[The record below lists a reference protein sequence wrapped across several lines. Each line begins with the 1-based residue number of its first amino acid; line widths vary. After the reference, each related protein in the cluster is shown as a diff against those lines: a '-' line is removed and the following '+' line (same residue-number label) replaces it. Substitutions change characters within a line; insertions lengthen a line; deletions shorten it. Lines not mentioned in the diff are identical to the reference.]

1 MYIINSVNERD
12 LKNISIRIFE
22 ISDYEI
28 LIDLWTKAGL
38 PYKPKGRDSKES
50 MRKELEKACAT
61 ILIAELDHIA
71 IATVFATHDG
81 RKGWINR
88 LAVLPEF
95 RKQGIGKML
104 VEKAESILIE
114 KGIGIIACL
123 IEDYNKTSLATF
135 KKLGYTEFEGIHYL
149 TKRIHPDI

>member
-1 MYIINSVNERD
+1 MEQISNNIIIRD
-12 LKNISIRIFE
+12 FE

-28 LIDLWTKAGL
+28 LIELWTKAGL
-38 PYKPKGRDSKES
+38 PYKSKGRDTKENI
-50 MRKELEKACAT
+50 RKELLRGCAS
-61 ILIAELDHIA
+61 ILIAELNNIA

-88 LAVLPEF
+88 LAVIPEF
-95 RKQGIGKML
+95 RKKGIGKIL

-123 IEDYNKTSLATF
+123 IENYNKTSLATF
-135 KKLGYTEFEGIHYL
+135 QKLGYTEFKGIHYL
-149 TKRIHPDI
+149 TKRIYPDI

>member
-1 MYIINSVNERD
+1 MEQISG
-12 LKNISIRIFE
+12 NILIRNFE
-22 ISDYEI
+22 LSDYDT
-28 LIDLWTKAGL
+28 LIGLWTAADL
-38 PYKPKGRDSKES
+38 PFKSKGRDTKQNI
-50 MRKELEKACAT
+50 RKELQRGCAS
-61 ILIAELDHIA
+61 ILIAELNNIA
-71 IATVFATHDG
+71 IGTVFATQDG

-88 LAVLPEF
+88 LAVIPEF

-135 KKLGYTEFEGIHYL
+135 QKLGYNEFKGIHYL